1 MSKLGGG
8 CAVFMMKHVLLN
20 INEGGQGWKTVV
32 LSILF
37 QFQFL
42 ACST

>member
-1 MSKLGGG
+1 MSKLEGG

-20 INEGGQGWKTVV
+20 INEGGQIWKTVV

-37 QFQFL
+37 QFHLL
-42 ACST
+42 ARST